1 MLPCFDE
8 NDPAMI
14 QDDKYF
20 RLNRPGFN
28 VHQSCQHG
36 IQRNRELAY
45 WVAQNRNLERKM
57 FLIKHHVY
65 VNFTAFDQQ
74 QPTYINVARQ
84 AGSAFDSFVLVYY
97 LGQAIFY
104 F

>member
-36 IQRNRELAY
+36 IQRNRELAH
-45 WVAQNRNLERKM
+45 WVAQNRNPRRKM

-65 VNFTAFDQQ
+65 VNFTTFDQQ
-74 QPTYINVARQ
+74 QPTYINVARLV
-84 AGSAFDSFVLVYY
+84 GSTFQPNVSFFQLYNAVKM
-97 LGQAIFY
+97 
-104 F
+104 